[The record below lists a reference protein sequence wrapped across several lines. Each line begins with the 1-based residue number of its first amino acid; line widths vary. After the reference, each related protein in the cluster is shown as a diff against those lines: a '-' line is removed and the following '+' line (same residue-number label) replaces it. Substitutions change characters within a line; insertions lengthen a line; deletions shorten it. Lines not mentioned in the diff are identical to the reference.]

1 MTPTGIQDD
10 NASPLINRFSL
21 CLCWIK
27 KVFLLSSLLPR
38 AEIYVDAAEPTR
50 LENFSRGLAWPVGCV
65 HFLVYLQD
73 YIAGRSIIDAHFG
86 RHHHHVILSDV
97 EARWAQAVSAK
108 QKFKKVFCITTSV
121 PCVINCDYILVCF
134 LALPP
139 SWHPLIYTRT
149 HARTHPRTHTRTQPR
164 TSTRQVACGFAEAR
178 RARTSL

>member
-1 MTPTGIQDD
+1 M
-10 NASPLINRFSL
+10 
-21 CLCWIK
+21 
-27 KVFLLSSLLPR
+27 
-38 AEIYVDAAEPTR
+38 
-50 LENFSRGLAWPVGCV
+50 GCV

-121 PCVINCDYILVCF
+121 PCVIINCDYILVCF

-139 SWHPLIYTRT
+139 SWHPLIYIHAHTRT
-149 HARTHPRTHTRTQPR
+149 HIQLAESLAVSQRRGAAHTHVSLVRLLQLPFSVHIDY
-164 TSTRQVACGFAEAR
+164 STGTGYE
-178 RARTSL
+178 